1 MKLTEGREESL
12 LAALEQR
19 SRMGVEALASPETG
33 RGPSIP
39 WMEGK
44 GAFWER
50 AEQKILK
57 EDLAGSETPCWRF
70 RSFRYQEVEGPR
82 EVCSHLHH
90 LSRQWLQPERHTK
103 SQMLDLVILEQ
114 LLAILPVEMSSWV
127 RECGAESSSQAVAL
141 AEGFLLGQLEQKKL
155 EEQQQ
160 RNHLFAEKGPALP
173 APEGAPSASRQS
185 PLRRSVLAEGGRGSP
200 WEEGGTRPG
209 ISTPSWLLP
218 CGRWGAAAGA
228 VQDLLAFEEIA
239 VSFMEEEWE
248 LLDHDQRALH
258 SQIMEEFYGTIACLD
273 HCCGTGDILSNL
285 AAAPPEAISG
295 AC

>member
-1 MKLTEGREESL
+1 
-12 LAALEQR
+12 
-19 SRMGVEALASPETG
+19 
-33 RGPSIP
+33 
-39 WMEGK
+39 
-44 GAFWER
+44 
-50 AEQKILK
+50 
-57 EDLAGSETPCWRF
+57 
-70 RSFRYQEVEGPR
+70 
-82 EVCSHLHH
+82 
-90 LSRQWLQPERHTK
+90 
-103 SQMLDLVILEQ
+103 
-114 LLAILPVEMSSWV
+114 MSSWV

-173 APEGAPSASRQS
+173 APEGAPLASRQS

-218 CGRWGAAAGA
+218 CGRGGTAAGA

-258 SQIMEEFYGTIACLD
+258 SQIMEEFYGTIACL
-273 HCCGTGDILSNL
+273 
-285 AAAPPEAISG
+285 APPEAISG